1 MKINILVDND
11 KCWNLNIVRKLIPFL
26 KKNKILIDHIWILP
40 NKLANL
46 KSDKISMWYLDTFG
60 FLVFFK
66 LSIFYIIACVCNFFN
81 RINNFK
87 DLAIENN
94 IKYNY
99 INTPNDKNLLNN
111 INKNN
116 KKISLL
122 LTNHIL
128 KNKIIKKKKHFFINK
143 HASLLPSYK
152 GLMPYFWT
160 KIDNAENG
168 VTFHLV
174 DKKIDNGKIIY
185 QKKIKIKFRSMIEF
199 YLDIFDKFPL
209 YFLKA
214 LKNLK
219 KKNFIKPNN
228 KKKSY
233 YSIPNNNDYDNFL
246 KKNGNIILLSDL
258 FKINKLL

>member
-1 MKINILVDND
+1 M
-11 KCWNLNIVRKLIPFL
+11 
-26 KKNKILIDHIWILP
+26 
-40 NKLANL
+40 
-46 KSDKISMWYLDTFG
+46 
-60 FLVFFK
+60 
-66 LSIFYIIACVCNFFN
+66 CNFFN

>member
-128 KNKIIKKKKHFFINK
+128 KNKIIKKKKTFF
-143 HASLLPSYK
+143 YK
-152 GLMPYFWT
+152 
-160 KIDNAENG
+160 
-168 VTFHLV
+168 
-174 DKKIDNGKIIY
+174 
-185 QKKIKIKFRSMIEF
+185 
-199 YLDIFDKFPL
+199 
-209 YFLKA
+209 
-214 LKNLK
+214 
-219 KKNFIKPNN
+219 
-228 KKKSY
+228 
-233 YSIPNNNDYDNFL
+233 
-246 KKNGNIILLSDL
+246 
-258 FKINKLL
+258 